1 MDARRFFTQGLLAL
15 LLLNLAA
22 CSSYR
27 DVRIESA
34 MGTTAP
40 PGVYE
45 GSLVKVETFYGA
57 KDSFRVTRFTEEG
70 LGSSNVFYRY
80 EDLRK
85 LQVEKSDA
93 DSTQTWSVVLGII
106 GLAALVALVANAD
119 SVAVCSPSPCGPT
132 PD

>member
-1 MDARRFFTQGLLAL
+1 MDARRFFAQGLLVL

-34 MGTTAP
+34 LGTTAP

-45 GSLVKVETFYGA
+45 GSLVKVTTFYGVT
-57 KDSFRVTRFTEEG
+57 DSFRVTRFTEEG
-70 LGSSNVFYRY
+70 LGSSTVFYRY

-85 LQVEKSDA
+85 LQVEKSEA
-93 DSTQTWSVVLGII
+93 DSSKTWSVVLGII